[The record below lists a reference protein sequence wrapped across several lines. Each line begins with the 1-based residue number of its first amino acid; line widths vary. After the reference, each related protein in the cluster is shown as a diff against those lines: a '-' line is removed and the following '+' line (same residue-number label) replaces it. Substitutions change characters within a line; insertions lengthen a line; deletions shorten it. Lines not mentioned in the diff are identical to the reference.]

1 MRGKRRPIIVSF
13 SGIDGAG
20 KSTQIARLY
29 HRLTGAGLR
38 VLVLTFWDDVAVF
51 GRARGFF
58 SHSVFKSEKGVGS
71 PEAPVRRRDKNVQ
84 SWYMTPVRFLF
95 YFMDALALRR
105 STVISR
111 RAQADV
117 IIFDRYLYD
126 ELANLRLQH
135 RAGRIYARW
144 LMTLVPRPDVAY
156 LLDADPEQARMRKPE
171 YPLEFL
177 HSNRA
182 AYLTLSQLADMTV
195 LAPHSPEEIACSV
208 GDGVLKRLEIA
219 V

>member
-51 GRARGFF
+51 GRARGCF
-58 SHSVFKSEKGVGS
+58 SRAVFKSEKGVGS

-144 LMTLVPRPDVAY
+144 LMNLVPRPDVAY
-156 LLDADPEQARMRKPE
+156 LLDADPEQARKRKPE

-182 AYLTLSQLADMTV
+182 AYLALSRLADMTV
-195 LAPHSPEEIACSV
+195 VAPDSPEEIAGSDV
-208 GDGVLKRLEIA
+208 VLKRLQIA